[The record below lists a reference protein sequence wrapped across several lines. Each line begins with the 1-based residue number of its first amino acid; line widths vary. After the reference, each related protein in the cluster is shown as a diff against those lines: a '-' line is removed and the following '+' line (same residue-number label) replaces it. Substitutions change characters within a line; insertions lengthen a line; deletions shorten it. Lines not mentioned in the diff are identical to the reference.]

1 MKSPIKLVL
10 MTGIAAGSLAIG
22 LASPAPAAEVK
33 KFEGTIAAPLPVV
46 SAELA
51 ADYVTGEALRM
62 TCPEPGDGDG
72 VFYKFFDLKAEY
84 KFFFVSGGEPVINE
98 PDPSGALGGAIQD
111 YDLDLHL
118 FDAKCNI
125 IEVDGDITSGSGHAP
140 GIGFKPARYAAV
152 SYFSG
157 PYPNIAVTL
166 EASTE
171 RIVKK

>member
-1 MKSPIKLVL
+1 MNKRTKLVL
-10 MTGIAAGSLAIG
+10 MAGIAASSLAIG
-22 LASPAPAAEVK
+22 SASPSPAAEIK

-51 ADYVTGEALRM
+51 SDYATGEALRM
-62 TCPEPGDGDG
+62 TCPEAGDGDG
-72 VFYKFFDLKAEY
+72 IFYKFFDLKAEY
-84 KFFFVSGGEPVINE
+84 KFFFVSGGEPVISE
-98 PDPSGALGGAIQD
+98 PDPSGVLGGSIQD

-125 IEVDGDITSGSGHAP
+125 IEVDGDIITGSGHAP
-140 GIGFKPARYAAV
+140 GIGFKPARYAAI

-157 PYPNIAVTL
+157 PYPDIAVTL

-171 RIVKK
+171 KIIKK